1 MEKNTKIWYCKLYK
15 IKVKTIFYNNKKEE
29 IDMKEIDKQKEKINN
44 IIIKIE
50 DINKLKIIYQFIL
63 GINKKDN

>member
-1 MEKNTKIWYCKLYK
+1 MI
-15 IKVKTIFYNNKKEE
+15 
-29 IDMKEIDKQKEKINN
+29 KEIDKQKEKINN

-50 DINKLKIIYQFIL
+50 DINKLKIIYQFII

>member
-1 MEKNTKIWYCKLYK
+1 MWYYKLYK
-15 IKVKTIFYNNKKEE
+15 VKIKTIFNNNKKEE
-29 IDMKEIDKQKEKINN
+29 IDMIKEIDKQKEKINN